1 MEFRLA
7 LSLSSDG
14 LRPVERTLPLLPD
27 ELDRVHWV
35 PPGPLSPLQS
45 LSPLNDTAAAA
56 YAPTRLH
63 GHPERALNQTERAYT
78 FGPLDR
84 RS

>member
-35 PPGPLSPLQS
+35 PLGP